1 MYVYIMAGQSKEWV
15 SQILQLHWLS
25 SITRNQ
31 PTDEDNAMKEMPI
44 TMPTSISSF
53 NGRFE

>member
-1 MYVYIMAGQSKEWV
+1 MAGQSKEWV
-15 SQILQLHWLS
+15 LQILQLHWLS